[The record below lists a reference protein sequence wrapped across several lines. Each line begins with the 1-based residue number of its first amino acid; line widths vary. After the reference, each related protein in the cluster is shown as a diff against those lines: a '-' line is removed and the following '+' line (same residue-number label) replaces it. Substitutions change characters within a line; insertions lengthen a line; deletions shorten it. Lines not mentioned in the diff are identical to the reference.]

1 MIEKLYYLL
10 YKVVKTTRKNDQPF
24 FNSYLALS
32 FLEFMNLTTIFGIVN
47 YFLKYRISDDIGV
60 KVTLIIFGAIL
71 LYNYFRVWVKKEA
84 IISKYESLPNSNN
97 KLIAWAFIILSFS
110 FFFIVLNNLVEYQP
124 K

>member
-1 MIEKLYYLL
+1 
-10 YKVVKTTRKNDQPF
+10 
-24 FNSYLALS
+24 
-32 FLEFMNLTTIFGIVN
+32 MNLATIFGIVN
-47 YFLKYRISDDIGV
+47 YFLKYRISEDIGV
-60 KVTLIIFGAIL
+60 KATLIIFGAIL

-97 KLIAWAFIILSFS
+97 KLIAWVFIILSFS

>member
-32 FLEFMNLTTIFGIVN
+32 FLEFMNLATIFGIVN
-47 YFLKYRISDDIGV
+47 YFLKYRISEDIGV
-60 KVTLIIFGAIL
+60 KATLIIFGAIL

-97 KLIAWAFIILSFS
+97 KLIAWVFIILSFS